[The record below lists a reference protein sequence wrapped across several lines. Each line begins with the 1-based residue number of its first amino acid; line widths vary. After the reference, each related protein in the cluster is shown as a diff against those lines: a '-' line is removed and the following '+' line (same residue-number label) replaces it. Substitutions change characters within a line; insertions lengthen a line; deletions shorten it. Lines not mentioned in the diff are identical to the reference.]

1 MNKILL
7 TGFSGF
13 TGRYILQFAVQM
25 GLDIDCLSEDG
36 TPKSKPINLLDY
48 YSVRERV
55 RETRPTSIIHLAA
68 ISHVQHE
75 PASDFYAV
83 NIGGTRNLLQALSE
97 LPSSS
102 LTNNIFASSANI
114 YGNSQQMDLDE
125 KTPLLPV
132 NDYGLSKKGMEE
144 LLFLWKGK
152 IPITITRPFNYTG
165 RGQDESFL
173 IPKIVRAFKQK
184 QEKLE
189 LGNLKVSRDFSDVRF
204 IASAYLT
211 LACKKSSFRILNLCS
226 GNLISLEDV
235 ISTCSALTNHKLE
248 VISNQKFLRKNEI
261 LKLRGNKT
269 EMLKCLGYES
279 AYSMMD
285 TLTWMLSKGA

>member
-83 NIGGTRNLLQALSE
+83 NIGGQS
-97 LPSSS
+97 
-102 LTNNIFASSANI
+102 
-114 YGNSQQMDLDE
+114 
-125 KTPLLPV
+125 
-132 NDYGLSKKGMEE
+132 
-144 LLFLWKGK
+144 
-152 IPITITRPFNYTG
+152 
-165 RGQDESFL
+165 
-173 IPKIVRAFKQK
+173 RA
-184 QEKLE
+184 
-189 LGNLKVSRDFSDVRF
+189 
-204 IASAYLT
+204 
-211 LACKKSSFRILNLCS
+211 
-226 GNLISLEDV
+226 
-235 ISTCSALTNHKLE
+235 
-248 VISNQKFLRKNEI
+248 
-261 LKLRGNKT
+261 
-269 EMLKCLGYES
+269 
-279 AYSMMD
+279 
-285 TLTWMLSKGA
+285 